1 LNISRIF
8 IERPIMT
15 TIVMMGILLFG
26 IVAYRALPVSELPN
40 VDFPTIRVSASLP
53 GASPETMASAVA
65 TPLEQQF
72 SRIAGL
78 DSVNSSNAHG
88 ETQITLQFKLTR
100 NIDAAAQDVQAAI
113 SAAMHDLPQDMPSPP
128 AFRKVNPA
136 DQPVLML
143 SLSSATLPLSTVD
156 EYAETFLA
164 QRISMIDG
172 VAEVQ
177 VRGAQKYAVRIQ
189 LDPKALASRSIGIDE
204 VASAIQSGNVNLPTG
219 TLWGKNKAFSI
230 KTVGELNN
238 AADFRPLIVTYR
250 NGSPVRLGDLAQVID
265 SVEDNKNYSW
275 FNDKRAIGLSVLRQ
289 PGTNTVQVVQ
299 SVKDILPQYR
309 ALIPAAM
316 SLDIMYDRSESI
328 KDSIRDVQ
336 LTLLLALFLVVLVI
350 FLFLRNLSA
359 TIIPSLALPLS
370 LIGSFAV
377 MYLFGYTLDNLSLMA
392 LTLCVGF
399 VVDDAI
405 VMLENIVR
413 HMEQGESPRDA
424 ALKGSKE
431 ISFTIISM
439 TLSLVAVFIPVLFM
453 GGIVGRLLH
462 EFAVTIVV
470 AVLISGFVS
479 LSLTP
484 MLCSIMLRPAGQQKH
499 GSIYQAFERFFDGM
513 RSVYERS
520 LRWTLHHR
528 LATLITSFMFI
539 ATVAGLFLIIPKG
552 FLPSGDTGV
561 INCTTEAAQGISFD
575 SMVKHQRAIAQIVQ
589 KDPNVD
595 VVMSRV
601 QGGEAG
607 GMTIRLKPRG
617 DRALSADEVIQELRP
632 KLAAIPGIRAYMQ
645 NPPPIRIGGM
655 QSKSQYQYTLQSP
668 DIAQLYKYA
677 PVMEAKLRELP
688 GFQDVTSDLELKNP
702 QVSLHIDRDKAS
714 ALGLS
719 AQKIEQTLGSSYS
732 SRQVSTIYASNNTYS
747 VIMELD
753 PQYQMDPSALNLLYI
768 RSPSGNLVP
777 LSTLA
782 SMEKNLGPLSVNHL
796 GQLPAVTVSFA
807 LAPGKSLGDALNDL
821 EKTAGAVLP
830 STITGTAQGTA
841 QAFESSMVGMGVLIL
856 LAILIIYG
864 LLGVLYE
871 SYIHPITILSGLPS
885 AGLGAL
891 LTLMIFRIDLNLY
904 ALVGVIM
911 LIGIVKKNAIMMIDF
926 ALVAERRDGT
936 APEDAIFQ
944 GALVRF
950 RPIMMTTLSALMATL
965 PIAIGLGAGGET
977 RRPLGLAVIGGLI
990 FSQIVT
996 LYITPVTYVYLD
1008 KLQSTVRSR
1017 LKKRQK
1023 M

>member
-1 LNISRIF
+1 MNISRIF

-15 TIVMMGILLFG
+15 TIVMASILLFG

-40 VDFPTIRVSASLP
+40 VDFPTIRVQAKLP

-72 SRIAGL
+72 STIAGL
-78 DSVNSSNAHG
+78 DSINSSNAHQ
-88 ETQITLQFKLTR
+88 ETEITLQFKLTR
-100 NIDAAAQDVQAAI
+100 NIDAAAQDVQTAI
-113 SAAMHDLPQDMPSPP
+113 SAAMRNLPHDMPSPP

-156 EYAETFLA
+156 EYAEAFLA

-204 VASAIQSGNVNLPTG
+204 VASAIQSGNVNLATG
-219 TLWGKNKAFSI
+219 TLWGQNKAVAI
-230 KTVGELNN
+230 TTAGELNN
-238 AADFRPLIVTYR
+238 AAAFRPLIVAYR
-250 NGSPVRLGDLAQVID
+250 NGSPVRLGDLGQVID
-265 SVEDNKNYSW
+265 SVEDNRNFSW

-299 SVKDILPQYR
+299 AVKDILPQYR
-309 ALIPAAM
+309 ALMPASM
-316 SLDIMYDRSESI
+316 DLDIMYDRSESI

-350 FLFLRNLSA
+350 FLFLRNFSA
-359 TIIPSLALPLS
+359 TVIPSLALPLS

-377 MYLFGYTLDNLSLMA
+377 MYLFGYNLDNLSLMA

-413 HMEQGESPRDA
+413 HMEQGETPRDA
-424 ALKGSKE
+424 ALNGSKE

-439 TLSLVAVFIPVLFM
+439 TLSLVAVFIPILFM

-484 MLCSIMLRPAGQQKH
+484 MLCSTMLRPAEQQRH
-499 GSIYQAFERFFDGM
+499 GRLYQIFERFLDGM
-513 RSVYERS
+513 RRVYERS
-520 LRWTLHHR
+520 LRWTLHYR
-528 LATLITSFMFI
+528 RATLIVSFMFI
-539 ATVAGLFLIIPKG
+539 AIVVYLSLVLPKG

-575 SMVKHQRAIAQIVQ
+575 SMVKHQQAITQIVQ

-601 QGGEAG
+601 QGGETG
-607 GMTIRLKPRG
+607 GLTVRLKPRG

-632 KLAAIPGIRAYMQ
+632 KLAVIPGIQAYMQ
-645 NPPPIRIGGM
+645 NPPPIRIGGL

-668 DIAQLYKYA
+668 DITALYKYA
-677 PVMEAKLRELP
+677 PVMETKLKELP

-719 AQKIEQTLGSSYS
+719 AEKIEQTLGSAYS
-732 SRQVSTIYASNNTYS
+732 SGQVSTIYASNNTYN

-753 PQYQMDPSALNLLYI
+753 PQYQMDPSALDLLYI

-777 LSTLA
+777 LSTVA
-782 SMEKNLGPLSVNHL
+782 SMERNLGPLSVNHL
-796 GQLPAVTVSFA
+796 GQLPAVTLSFA

-841 QAFESSMVGMGVLIL
+841 QAFASSMAGMGLLIL
-856 LAILIIYG
+856 VAILIIYG
-864 LLGVLYE
+864 VLGILYE
-871 SYIHPITILSGLPS
+871 SSIHPITILSGLPS

-891 LTLMIFRIDLNLY
+891 LTLMIFHIDLNLY
-904 ALVGVIM
+904 ALVGIIM

-926 ALVAERRDGT
+926 ALSAERRDGT

-977 RRPLGLAVIGGLI
+977 RRPLGLAVVGGLI

-996 LYITPVTYVYLD
+996 LYITPVTYLYLD
-1008 KLQSTVRSR
+1008 KFQSTVRNR
-1017 LKKRQK
+1017 FKKRRQA
-1023 M
+1023 

>member
-1 LNISRIF
+1 
-8 IERPIMT
+8 
-15 TIVMMGILLFG
+15 
-26 IVAYRALPVSELPN
+26 
-40 VDFPTIRVSASLP
+40 
-53 GASPETMASAVA
+53 
-65 TPLEQQF
+65 
-72 SRIAGL
+72 
-78 DSVNSSNAHG
+78 
-88 ETQITLQFKLTR
+88 
-100 NIDAAAQDVQAAI
+100 
-113 SAAMHDLPQDMPSPP
+113 
-128 AFRKVNPA
+128 
-136 DQPVLML
+136 
-143 SLSSATLPLSTVD
+143 
-156 EYAETFLA
+156 
-164 QRISMIDG
+164 
-172 VAEVQ
+172 
-177 VRGAQKYAVRIQ
+177 
-189 LDPKALASRSIGIDE
+189 
-204 VASAIQSGNVNLPTG
+204 
-219 TLWGKNKAFSI
+219 
-230 KTVGELNN
+230 
-238 AADFRPLIVTYR
+238 
-250 NGSPVRLGDLAQVID
+250 
-265 SVEDNKNYSW
+265 
-275 FNDKRAIGLSVLRQ
+275 
-289 PGTNTVQVVQ
+289 
-299 SVKDILPQYR
+299 
-309 ALIPAAM
+309 M